1 MKLGKDNE
9 QLEIEVKSLINA
21 FSSNVDKDEV
31 DLIVEH
37 LNMKHGIESAK
48 IYSLFN
54 NVNNVSKLEFEEIA
68 LFGQQLVVKL
78 GMNQSEW
85 MNEWFTDREQ
95 KEIGGYQFVGS
106 SSTDI
111 IDFPMTIHNVTDLGD
126 GYYNATLTRKELA
139 RLYKS
144 GKLDYNANVQ
154 RGMKKVVRFGVEIE
168 KPIIYQS
175 KITQIRNEILKGVL
189 RPTTI
194 TLNAHQMTAL
204 EGVELVYDDK
214 NHTLKINEG
223 TVLDI
228 VDGMHRLLGNYSAYN
243 KDSNIKGSFPIT
255 ISNKSDAEVKR
266 YQVDLDKHT
275 PLSRSRVEEL
285 DNKSYSNE
293 VVNILKVE
301 GQLKNRIT
309 SASDAKSSIKGSD
322 FTTYK
327 IINTQINNV
336 FKLDS
341 ILDARKLAKAIN
353 EYLVYLFGIYKN
365 YMVSDYSLLFDADVF
380 EGHLHLIKLMK
391 DNEIPFEKIEDIIDI
406 NEFHKSES
414 RLSKIVS
421 GKMKLN
427 VKDRKALIKI
437 FTDMYKKGVK

>member
-37 LNMKHGIESAK
+37 LNSKHGIESAK

-111 IDFPMTIHNVTDLGD
+111 IDFPMTIHNVSDLGD
-126 GYYNATLTRKELA
+126 GYYSLVLSRKELA

-154 RGMKKVVRFGVEIE
+154 RGMKKVMRFGVEIE

-175 KITQIRNEILKGVL
+175 KVAQISKEVLKGINK
-189 RPTTI
+189 PTTI

-204 EGVELVYDDK
+204 EGIELVYDDK
-214 NHTLKINEG
+214 KHTLLINEG

-228 VDGMHRLLGNYSAYN
+228 VDGTHRILGNYSAYN
-243 KDSNIKGSFPIT
+243 KESDIKGSLPVI
-255 ISNKSDAEVKR
+255 ISNKSDVEVKR

-285 DNKSYSNE
+285 DSKSYSNE
-293 VVNILKVE
+293 VVNILKAE

-414 RLSKIVS
+414 KLSKIVS

>member
-1 MKLGKDNE
+1 M
-9 QLEIEVKSLINA
+9 
-21 FSSNVDKDEV
+21 
-31 DLIVEH
+31 
-37 LNMKHGIESAK
+37 
-48 IYSLFN
+48 
-54 NVNNVSKLEFEEIA
+54 
-68 LFGQQLVVKL
+68 
-78 GMNQSEW
+78 
-85 MNEWFTDREQ
+85 
-95 KEIGGYQFVGS
+95 
-106 SSTDI
+106 
-111 IDFPMTIHNVTDLGD
+111 
-126 GYYNATLTRKELA
+126 
-139 RLYKS
+139 
-144 GKLDYNANVQ
+144 
-154 RGMKKVVRFGVEIE
+154 
-168 KPIIYQS
+168 
-175 KITQIRNEILKGVL
+175 
-189 RPTTI
+189 
-194 TLNAHQMTAL
+194 
-204 EGVELVYDDK
+204 
-214 NHTLKINEG
+214 INEG

-228 VDGMHRLLGNYSAYN
+228 VDGTHRILGNYSAYN
-243 KDSNIKGSFPIT
+243 KESDIKGSLPVI

-285 DNKSYSNE
+285 DSKSYSNE
-293 VVNILKVE
+293 VVNILKAE

-406 NEFHKSES
+406 NEFHKTES
-414 RLSKIVS
+414 KLSKIVS